1 MRALVFFFVLILP
14 LNLLAAEF
22 EIFTL
27 GIGLVDNPNATVYY
41 VDQGDR
47 LLESINQD
55 MRAAGIKS
63 EEQGKPYATPELSDA
78 LVNQVRGLLK
88 AAHYQLKYFP
98 AVVVDGQYVIYGTT
112 DTSMFKEMKP

>member
-63 EEQGKPYATPELSDA
+63 EEQGKPYAT
-78 LVNQVRGLLK
+78 LK